1 MLLINVQMYAQNVG
15 INTDGSTPDSSAM
28 LDVKSTTHGILISRL
43 SDAQRNAIPSPA
55 TGLLI
60 YNTTTNRFN
69 YYNGSGWYE
78 IGSTFL
84 SSTTG
89 ATAPGGGIAINSI
102 GAAPDSVAILDVHS
116 TERGILIPRT
126 TPSSITTPTEGLIIY
141 NTITNNIAYYD
152 GSMWREP
159 CITFVTNTTGTGSLS
174 SIGVAI
180 NENNVPA
187 DPSAMLDVSSI
198 NKGLLIPKLTTVQ
211 RNSLSAVVGLTI
223 YNTDNHAIEYYG
235 GDGWY
240 KLEYSAPTVTASATP
255 SSICTGASTTLGA
268 SGANTYSWSG
278 GLGSG
283 ASKTVTPTS
292 TTTYTVTGTST
303 AGCTGT
309 ATVSVTV
316 NPLPTVS
323 ASASSPSICNGATS
337 VLTASGANTYSW
349 SGGLGSGASKT
360 VTPTSTTTYTVT
372 GTSTAGCTGTATVSV
387 TVNPLPTVS
396 ASASSPSIC
405 NGQTSVLTASG
416 ANTYSWSGGCWEV
429 EQVKQ

>member
-1 MLLINVQMYAQNVG
+1 MNIQMDAQNVG
-15 INTDGSTPDSSAM
+15 INIDGSTPDNSAM
-28 LDVKSTTHGILISRL
+28 LHIKSTTHGILIPRL

-60 YNTTTNRFN
+60 YNTTTNKFN
-69 YYNGSGWYE
+69 FYNGSGWYE

-102 GAAPDSVAILDVHS
+102 GATPDSVAILDVHS

-211 RNSLSAVVGLTI
+211 RNSLSAVVGLII
-223 YNTDNHAIEYYG
+223 YNTDNHSIEYYR

-240 KLEYSAPTVTASATP
+240 KLEYSAPTVTASA
-255 SSICTGASTTLGA
+255 S
-268 SGANTYSWSG
+268 
-278 GLGSG
+278 
-283 ASKTVTPTS
+283 PT
-292 TTTYTVTGTST
+292 
-303 AGCTGT
+303 A
-309 ATVSVTV
+309 
-316 NPLPTVS
+316 
-323 ASASSPSICNGATS
+323 ICNGASS
-337 VLTASGANTYSW
+337 VLTASGANT
-349 SGGLGSGASKT
+349 
-360 VTPTSTTTYTVT
+360 
-372 GTSTAGCTGTATVSV
+372 
-387 TVNPLPTVS
+387 
-396 ASASSPSIC
+396 
-405 NGQTSVLTASG
+405 
-416 ANTYSWSGGCWEV
+416 
-429 EQVKQ
+429 